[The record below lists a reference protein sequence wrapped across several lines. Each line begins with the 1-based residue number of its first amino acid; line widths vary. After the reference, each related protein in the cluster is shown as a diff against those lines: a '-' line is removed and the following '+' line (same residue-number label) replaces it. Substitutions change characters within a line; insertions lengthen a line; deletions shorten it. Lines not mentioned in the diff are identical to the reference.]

1 MPKKTTKKVLEPV
14 PGVIEVTIPVK
25 LHAEL
30 LEDAKR
36 EGVTLEELTLS
47 VLSAAVARR
56 NGHRQG
62 IVDGVMATLGVLEK
76 LQAQQKKSKRKGA
89 KA

>member
-1 MPKKTTKKVLEPV
+1 MPKKAKKKVQEQV
-14 PGVIEVTIPVK
+14 PGVIEVRIPVK
-25 LHAEL
+25 VHAAL

-62 IVDGVMATLGVLEK
+62 MVDGVMATLGVMARLEK
-76 LQAQQKKSKRKGA
+76 QQPKKRKA
-89 KA
+89 K